1 MVSYINKCFEYMY
14 EIVFEVNRYQI
25 CLEAV
30 RLFSCF
36 VIKNLVAI
44 CVLVVPDGSVRDIL
58 GFEPLTDIVISC
70 NFESI
75 GIVKTFELVSLIS
88 TAIKFT
94 FLDCTATRT
103 KFNTYNIR

>member
-14 EIVFEVNRYQI
+14 QIVVEVN
-25 CLEAV
+25 C
-30 RLFSCF
+30 FSNIPCV
-36 VIKNLVAI
+36 VIENLVAI
-44 CVLVVPDGSVRDIL
+44 CILVVPDGSVRDIL
-58 GFEPLTDIVISC
+58 GFDPLTDIVISC